1 MNYCELLFN
10 TPKEHLDKEAL
21 IDAETG
27 KRLSYKRLQENVKKV
42 AGFFSKKG
50 YTPGTVILTHLH
62 NSVEAAIVLLAA
74 QYQGC
79 VICPVNPL
87 YKPLEINYYVK
98 DSGAKCLI
106 TYLNKAELQIDK
118 EMEIEVLNVS
128 EIEALCEVED
138 FPEDMIGEMY
148 SYKEDELAMLLY
160 TSGSTSE
167 PKGVMLTTE
176 CFYTFLRKSDIA
188 MYRYSPLDRLL
199 CFVPF
204 SHGYGS
210 VSLLIPALAGKAAI
224 VFLRSFQPIKI
235 AKIISSE
242 NITHIFGVPTHYQ
255 QMLRYEMIFED
266 LKKLK
271 AAFCAAAPLNFE
283 TALLW
288 YKSTGVYLD
297 EGYGMTETSTLISTR
312 MSMLPE
318 PSGNVGF
325 APEGILK
332 VEAFDED
339 GSICPNG
346 IIGELRVKGEGI
358 MPGYYNRPD
367 ESREKFRDG
376 WFCTGDFGYKRDDGS
391 IVISGRKNEI
401 INVAGLKISPVEI
414 EAVINSHIA
423 VADSAVVGV
432 EDGTYGQIIK
442 AFVVL
447 KENFNVSERDLI
459 KYVSDK
465 IANFKVPKFIYFLDE
480 LPRNKLGKID
490 KNMLKSY

>member
-10 TPKEHLDKEAL
+10 TPKEHLDNEAL
-21 IDAETG
+21 IDADTG
-27 KRLSYKRLQENVKKV
+27 KRLSYKTLQEKVKKA
-42 AGFFSKKG
+42 AGFFRAKG

-62 NSVEAAIVLLAA
+62 NGSEAAVVLLAA
-74 QYQGC
+74 QYAGC

-87 YKPLEINYYVK
+87 YKPLEINYYLK

-106 TYLNKAELQIDK
+106 TYLNKVDLQIDAGF
-118 EMEIEVLNVS
+118 EIDVFNES
-128 EIEALCEVED
+128 EIEEAGEAKD
-138 FPEDMIGEMY
+138 FPLDMIFEMY
-148 SYKEDELAMLLY
+148 SYKADELAMLLY

-167 PKGVMLTTE
+167 PKGVMLTTD
-176 CFYTFLRKSDIA
+176 CFYTFLKKSDKS
-188 MYRYSPLDRLL
+188 MYRYCPSDRLL

-210 VSLLIPALAGKAAI
+210 VSLLIPSLAGKAAI

-235 AKIISSE
+235 AKTIASE

-266 LKKLK
+266 LRKLK

-288 YKSTGVYLD
+288 YKEIGIYLD

-325 APEGILK
+325 SPEGILE
-332 VEAFDED
+332 VEAFDEE
-339 GSICPNG
+339 GNMCQNG
-346 IIGELRVKGEGI
+346 IIGELRVRGKGI
-358 MPGYYNRPD
+358 MLGYYNRPA
-367 ESREKFRDG
+367 ETREKFRDG

-391 IVISGRKNEI
+391 IVICGRRNEI

-423 VADSAVVGV
+423 VAESAVVGV
-432 EDGTYGQIIK
+432 EDDTYGQIIK

-447 KENFNVSERDLI
+447 KESCDVSERELI
-459 KYVSDK
+459 RYVSGK

-480 LPRNKLGKID
+480 LPRNKIGKVD
-490 KNMLKSY
+490 KNLLKKS